1 MAIKKFV
8 IEFEDDHACA
18 VSRLD
23 LWRALR
29 EHFVEDLYISVN
41 EICPTKRAV
50 EVANCPV
57 CGEPKAAAALH
68 EFCYPPEPA
77 PPVI

>member
-8 IEFEDDHACA
+8 IEFEDEHACA

-29 EHFVEDLYISVN
+29 EHFVEDLYISVD
-41 EICPTKRAV
+41 EICPTQDAADYRRARGVLQGKGIDAV
-50 EVANCPV
+50 EDVRKLR
-57 CGEPKAAAALH
+57 GG
-68 EFCYPPEPA
+68 
-77 PPVI
+77 